1 MEFKVSINKP
11 MDVIKAAF
19 LDSDCKLM
27 NKLLPFG
34 CGILKFKGIRRRAT
48 ISVYTWFFKTYHF
61 KIAMCNSTDSLYYF
75 HVINENN
82 LPFGIKFWT
91 NRYNIVKTKEGCEIT
106 NTIEYTS
113 KNIVLDKIL
122 SVFIS
127 MMFIMRKLK
136 YKIFFIFKK

>member
-11 MDVIKAAF
+11 VDVVKAAF

-113 KNIVLDKIL
+113 KNIALDKIL

-136 YKIFFIFKK
+136 YKIFFLFKK